1 MSKEEGLKEDFG
13 SGEEGRLL
21 DKAGE
26 DWKVVCEGKV
36 LSGIEGEQYYQG
48 ENVLNVLI
56 VPVCDCFCILSLKKK
71 KGYSYTKLSL
81 KRRSSLVKCEY
92 QVAN

>member
-21 DKAGE
+21 DKARE
-26 DWKVVCEGKV
+26 DWEVVCEGKV
-36 LSGIEGEQYYQG
+36 LFGIEGEQYYQWK
-48 ENVLNVLI
+48 NVLNVLI

-71 KGYSYTKLSL
+71 KGIQLHKIILETSI
-81 KRRSSLVKCEY
+81 VFG
-92 QVAN
+92 